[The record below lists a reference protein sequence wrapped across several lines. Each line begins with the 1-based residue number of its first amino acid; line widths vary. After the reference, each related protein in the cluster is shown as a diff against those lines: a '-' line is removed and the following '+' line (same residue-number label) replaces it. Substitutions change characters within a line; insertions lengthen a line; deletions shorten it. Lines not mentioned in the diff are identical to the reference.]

1 MFIVLTS
8 ASGPGYAYFNMEGG
22 ALCGPP
28 SFSSPYCSWPWFPS
42 RVRLPRFSTTKR
54 PLNSYPKKG
63 LRGSDEEEVLI
74 LPERGII
81 IMNGKKLVSLALVIS
96 VVMFCPLLEAKERQ
110 GAHLKITNKD
120 GGQLEEELIAVKPT
134 SLLLLSGGGSDV
146 SADIV
151 GIDNI
156 KIVKKSKA
164 VTGMLIGL
172 GAGAVV
178 GGIIGA
184 TEEADLF
191 SPADHILGGAAVLGV
206 VGLVAGGV
214 TGLIISRPETI
225 KIGGMDESGTK
236 AALEKLRKQA
246 RVPDFK

>member
-1 MFIVLTS
+1 
-8 ASGPGYAYFNMEGG
+8 
-22 ALCGPP
+22 
-28 SFSSPYCSWPWFPS
+28 
-42 RVRLPRFSTTKR
+42 
-54 PLNSYPKKG
+54 
-63 LRGSDEEEVLI
+63 
-74 LPERGII
+74 
-81 IMNGKKLVSLALVIS
+81 MNGKKLVSLALVIS

-120 GGQLEEELIAVKPT
+120 GGQLEGELIAVKPT

-206 VGLVAGGV
+206 VGLVAGGSHGPDHQSARNDQDRRHGRVRDQGGSGKIAQAGPRSRLQV
-214 TGLIISRPETI
+214 TGQPQEGQS
-225 KIGGMDESGTK
+225 
-236 AALEKLRKQA
+236 
-246 RVPDFK
+246 